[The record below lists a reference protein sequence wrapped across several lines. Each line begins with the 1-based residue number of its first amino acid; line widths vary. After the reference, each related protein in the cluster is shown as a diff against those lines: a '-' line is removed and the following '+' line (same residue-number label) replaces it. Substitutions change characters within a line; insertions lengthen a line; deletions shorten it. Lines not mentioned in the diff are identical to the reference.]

1 MNWSEFPLNPGG
13 RTLRQFGGA
22 WLAFFSVLG
31 AYHYFARAHHS
42 LGLALG
48 LMAFLV
54 GLPGLVQPRLVKWVF
69 VVSTLLAFPIGWV
82 VSQLALVA
90 MFFGTL
96 SPLACWFGLRGR
108 DALFRK
114 QPAPQDSYWL
124 PKETNRDVKSYFREY

>member
-69 VVSTLLAFPIGWV
+69 VVSTLLASNRLGGFSTRAGGNVFWN
-82 VSQLALVA
+82 S
-90 MFFGTL
+90 
-96 SPLACWFGLRGR
+96 
-108 DALFRK
+108 
-114 QPAPQDSYWL
+114 QPAGVLVRSS
-124 PKETNRDVKSYFREY
+124 RA